1 MFKSDHSRLGFPS
14 KSAQSWKTLKNG
26 CFWHCIV
33 IIEWSRFFPG
43 KPPCTFLVLIVVNI
57 HAKKLRN
64 PRCGSPGILLT
75 DRRTDGLTNRGLTS
89 TEVENWNV
97 LTDMLNFSLLTSE
110 STVWLI
116 GLLRLL
122 GRLGLLRLLDSKRPY
137 SWFVMFHFLIL
148 WQAVTFW
155 HLLNFDFFVF
165 LTSWLQMANNIIFDY
180 FSA

>member
-1 MFKSDHSRLGFPS
+1 MFKSDHSRLRFPS

-75 DRRTDGLTNRGLTS
+75 DRQTDTRTNKWRPDL
-89 TEVENWNV
+89 NWSWE
-97 LTDMLNFSLLTSE
+97 L
-110 STVWLI
+110 
-116 GLLRLL
+116 
-122 GRLGLLRLLDSKRPY
+122 KRPDGHAQLQ
-137 SWFVMFHFLIL
+137 S
-148 WQAVTFW
+148 
-155 HLLNFDFFVF
+155 LNVWIDC
-165 LTSWLQMANNIIFDY
+165 LTSWTSSTSRTSRTSQTSRLKETLFLIFNVR
-180 FSA
+180 FSESLTCRDFLASF